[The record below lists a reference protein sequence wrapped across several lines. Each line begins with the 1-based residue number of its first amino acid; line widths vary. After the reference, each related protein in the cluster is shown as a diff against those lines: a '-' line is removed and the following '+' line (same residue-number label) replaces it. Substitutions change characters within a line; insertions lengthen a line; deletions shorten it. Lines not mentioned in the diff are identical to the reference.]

1 MKTEFREGL
10 NELMRRLAEG
20 RPRRECLEALGD
32 YRDLSTRELAHLE
45 QISIRTL
52 EDWAERGDGPP
63 YRKSGPHK
71 GSPRRY
77 PLSGYLAWR
86 DRTTMTCTIEKH
98 RKLG

>member
-1 MKTEFREGL
+1 MPPTELREGL
-10 NELMRRLAEG
+10 HELLRRLAEG

-63 YRKSGPHK
+63 YRKAGHK
-71 GSPRRY
+71 TAPRRY
-77 PLSGYLAWR
+77 PLRDYLDWR

-98 RKLG
+98 RKVG